1 MDVFFLFSFA
11 FHLSSQLF
19 VRPPQTTHFAFLH
32 FFFLGMVLITTSY
45 TVLHSVTPSIVIQA
59 LCQI

>member
-19 VRPPQTTHFAFLH
+19 VRPPQTTHFAFLN
-32 FFFLGMVLITTSY
+32 FFLGMVLITTFC
-45 TVLHSVTPSIVIQA
+45 TVLHSVTPSIVLQA